1 MSMINAEVQSIS
13 PVRRR
18 RRSDSGTGFKQRVLE
33 AVLSGYCNTT
43 QDVADELSVPVVKC
57 QSYVSQ
63 LISAGVIR
71 KTGRHIPSISGRGP
85 AMYVFE
91 VVA

>member
-1 MSMINAEVQSIS
+1 MIAAETRSTS
-13 PVRRR
+13 PRRR
-18 RRSDSGTGFKQRVLE
+18 RQRSDCGTGFKKRVLE

-43 QDVADELSVPVVKC
+43 QDVADELEVPVVKC

-63 LISAGVIR
+63 FISAGIIR
-71 KTGRHIPSISGRGP
+71 KTGRFIPSISGRGP

-91 VVA
+91 VVE